1 MPSLPSSLNGTEL
14 LIEYFES
21 FNHMPPDMKEVMERD
36 CSPIIFKKN
45 KHISSPLDLKPSLYF
60 IVKGCVRGF
69 VRDEGEEITTWLATE
84 RNIVGLTLFDK
95 QYNVQRQQFIQAL
108 ETTHAILIPHT
119 LIMELFT
126 FPQMHNLARNLLWY
140 HYHEA
145 DERNFLIR
153 IPTAEKRIQR
163 LIETHPHLYR
173 RIPSKHLAGFLGI
186 REETLSRLKA
196 KINRGRGSSYSPYR
210 GNP

>member
-1 MPSLPSSLNGTEL
+1 MPSLTSNLNGTKL
-14 LIEYFES
+14 LIRYFES
-21 FNHMPPDMKEVMERD
+21 FNRIPKDMKLVVERECLD
-36 CSPIIFKKN
+36 ITFRKN

-60 IVKGCVRGF
+60 IVKGAVRGF
-69 VRDEGEEITTWLATE
+69 VRDAGEEITTWLATE
-84 RNIVGLTLFDK
+84 GNIVGLTLFDK
-95 QYNVQRQQFIQAL
+95 QYNLHGQQFIQAL
-108 ETTHAILIPHT
+108 ETTHAVIIPHE

-126 FPQMHNLARNLLWY
+126 FPQMHHLARNLLWY

-163 LIETHPHLYR
+163 LIETYPHLYR

-196 KINRGRGSSYSPYR
+196 KINRA
-210 GNP
+210 